1 MAHSVT
7 EMVVVVVVFVI
18 VTANPQAQKHAQR
31 KQCHKDTG
39 HQR

>member
-1 MAHSVT
+1 MIA
-7 EMVVVVVVFVI
+7 VVVVVFMI
-18 VTANPQAQKHAQR
+18 VTANPQAQKHAQC